1 MAKNYPNLPGVNI
14 EMKDGQLN
22 TTVSRSANSILIIAE
37 AKTDRKVPEEPMYVS
52 NQQDLYENF
61 GGFFHQGQL
70 NPIAAQWLTAY
81 KAGVTNIYLMALNGE
96 SEKKQ
101 FVDLYKKLFD
111 KVVDLSISHVVLD
124 GLYADKEVEGLTLD
138 DFKEEDGEEKDTSD
152 IHLPI
157 YNVYKSDTVY
167 TQGLADSETLTI
179 KFKNNTDS
187 FILTIVPGAEISKI
201 NRDLQKSLETH
212 TWNVN
217 GDITQDAD
225 GYLILRLSEPATIEG
240 TASLQFPDSDTTEIV
255 GSPAVLLA
263 NYAETVSQEIGGTIA
278 YIGTSNP
285 KAYNL
290 AGIKEHVDKLK
301 AINTQISPY
310 LQIVAGPEVGV
321 TVPGSLRRQWV
332 SGAVHYAVLVN
343 SILPQYA
350 PTNQPLLNANELRFG
365 YSPRQ
370 LNELVGHKYVT
381 FTIKNNQIRV
391 VDAVTTAPDLAIG
404 QDIIKSDFTRLSTL
418 RIMNYMIARMR
429 VALEPFI
436 GAPNEF
442 YNYNGMNTAIRSEL
456 DDAVER
462 GIIQDATY
470 NVRLGQTLDSAEV
483 DLTILPQFELRTI
496 NTTIALSGPEA
507 FARATE

>member
-37 AKTDRKVPEEPMYVS
+37 AKTNRDVPEGPVYVS

-61 GGFFHQGQL
+61 GGFFHEGQL

-81 KAGVTNIYLMALNGE
+81 KAGVTNIYLMALEGE
-96 SEKKQ
+96 TEKER
-101 FVDLYKKLFD
+101 FLNLYKRLFEE
-111 KVVDLSISHVVLD
+111 VVDLSLSHVVLD
-124 GLYADKEVEGLTLD
+124 GLYADEEVTGLTLSE
-138 DFKEEDGEEKDTSD
+138 FEEENIS
-152 IHLPI
+152 LPT

-167 TQGLADSETLTI
+167 TQGLAEGESLTI
-179 KFKNNTDS
+179 EFKNNSES
-187 FILTIVPGAEISKI
+187 FTLTFRDEISKI
-201 NRDLQKSLETH
+201 NEDLQSNLNIDTS
-212 TWNVN
+212 NVS
-217 GDITQDAD
+217 GDITQDAE
-225 GYLILRLSEPATIEG
+225 GYLILRLSEPANILIEPATLEG
-240 TASLQFPDSDTTEIV
+240 TASLQFLVSDTIEIV

-285 KAYNL
+285 ETYNL
-290 AGIKEHVDKLK
+290 TGIKNHVDKLK

-310 LQIVAGPEVGV
+310 LQIVAGPEVGI

-496 NTTIALSGPEA
+496 NTTIALSRPEA
-507 FARATE
+507 FARATK